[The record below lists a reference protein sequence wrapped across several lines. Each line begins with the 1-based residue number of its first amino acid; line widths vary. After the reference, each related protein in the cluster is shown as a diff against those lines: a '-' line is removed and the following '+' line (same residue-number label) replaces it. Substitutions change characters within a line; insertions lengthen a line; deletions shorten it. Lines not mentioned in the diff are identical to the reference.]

1 MGKKF
6 LIGQLARFGDCLYAT
21 TLAKQIKYDYPDS
34 HITWAIAE
42 NYKSIL
48 ELNPYID
55 RIWAIPLAGED
66 YAQAGWDKF
75 ETEALERQA
84 NGEFD
89 EVIFSQIPPRNWIRF
104 DGTIR
109 RAILNSYEKPITVS
123 VEPVI
128 QLSEAEVNRV
138 KSYAEKNKLADF
150 KNVVLFECAPGSGQS
165 NVNIDFALRVA
176 RTIVEKNKDVSFILS
191 TNQKS
196 DFASPQIID
205 ASELTF
211 RENAELTK
219 YCTFLIG
226 CSSGITWISTSDW
239 AKKLPMLQL
248 LNEDLIIYAGIH
260 FDFELNNLDF
270 SQVIEMTNFDESKVV
285 DCVESILS
293 TGIEKNKPKFHQN
306 YKPTYHNL
314 SELSKAIRAEER
326 SFKEVLDFIK
336 NYVATNRKVGNRI
349 SLKYLFLIAYS
360 YYHCNIRAS
369 KEGFFFQIRK
379 FFKFIICKKSH
390 SLPE

>member
-1 MGKKF
+1 MSKRV

-48 ELNPYID
+48 DLNPYID
-55 RIWAIPLAGED
+55 RVWAIPLEGKD
-66 YAQAGWDKF
+66 YATVDWDKF
-75 ETEALERQA
+75 EKEALERQT

-89 EVIFSQIPPRNWIRF
+89 EIIFSQIPPRNWIRF
-104 DGTIR
+104 DGTVR
-109 RAILNSYEKPITVS
+109 RGILNSYEKPITVS

-128 QLSEAEVNRV
+128 RLSEAEVNRV
-138 KSYAEKNKLADF
+138 KSYAEKNNLADF

-176 RTIVEKNKDVSFILS
+176 KTIIEKNKDVCFILS
-191 TNQKS
+191 TKQKL
-196 DFASPQIID
+196 DFESPQIID

-248 LNEDLIIYAGIH
+248 LNTEFIIYAGIH
-260 FDFELNNLDF
+260 FDFELNNLDT
-270 SQVIEMTNFDESKVV
+270 SQVLEMVNFDESKVV
-285 DCVESILS
+285 DCVESILKI
-293 TGIEKNKPKFHQN
+293 GIEKTKPKFHQN

-326 SFKEVLDFIK
+326 SFKEVLLFIRNFVK
-336 NYVATNRKVGNRI
+336 TNQKAGNRI

-360 YYHCNIRAS
+360 YYYCNIRDS

-379 FFKFIICKKSH
+379 LFKFIICKKSH